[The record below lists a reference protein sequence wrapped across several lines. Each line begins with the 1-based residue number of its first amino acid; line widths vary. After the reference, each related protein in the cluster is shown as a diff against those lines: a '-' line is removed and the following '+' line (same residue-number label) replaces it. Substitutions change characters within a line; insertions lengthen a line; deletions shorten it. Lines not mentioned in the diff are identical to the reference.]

1 MSKAAITAD
10 EKGQLIVSG
19 ELNFA
24 TIVGLWSQSLPLFTN
39 RSHIDIDLSQVT
51 LSNSAGVA
59 LLIEWLKYAKQT
71 NKAIMF
77 HRIPAQLQSIAAV
90 AGVALALH

>member
-24 TIVGLWSQSLPLFTN
+24 TILGLWNQSLPLFIN
-39 RSHIDIDLSQVT
+39 CSHIDIDLSQVT

-59 LLIEWLKYAKQT
+59 LLIEWLKYAKQN
-71 NKAIMF
+71 NKAIAF
-77 HRIPAQLQSIAAV
+77 HGIPAQLQSIAAV
-90 AGVALALH
+90 AGVALSLH

>member
-1 MSKAAITAD
+1 MSKAAIIAD

-24 TIVGLWSQSLPLFTN
+24 TIVGLWNQSLPLFTN
-39 RSHIDIDLSQVT
+39 RSQIDIDLSQVT

-59 LLIEWLKYAKQT
+59 LLVEWMKYAKRT
-71 NKAIMF
+71 NKPITF
-77 HRIPAQLQSIAAV
+77 HGIPTQLQSIAVV